1 MMTGVDIGGK
11 IMKLDLTR
19 VRGSSELKD
28 KDLVITKNPYT
39 GLLFQG
45 CVEFDSNDRAWVM
58 DLRADKAP
66 YRIMLTKGLFQRGVY
81 RVSHKRKSSI

>member
-1 MMTGVDIGGK
+1 MTGVDIGGK

-45 CVEFDSNDRAWVM
+45 IVEFDSKDRAWVM
-58 DLRADKAP
+58 EDSDERAP
-66 YRIMLTKGLFQRGVY
+66 YRWMLTKGLFQRGVY